1 MHKVS
6 CNPKT
11 LASHLEINTW
21 KRTGKPK
28 GSSQRQENGHS
39 SPERQAGWSPTG
51 AAERE
56 GNGER
61 GAAWPCPRGPAAAG
75 AAPRTVRA
83 GNSPVPSARSPGS
96 GGRRGLARRGRE
108 SARGST
114 PEPRINVKQ
123 RGEGIKLGSSG
134 MREGAAGS
142 VYPTGSSRSCG
153 QQGQNCPIYRAP
165 ARPAGCLPGVFP
177 AGCSADTSRIASLSV
192 CLFRYFWHGSRPPP
206 AAAGAA
212 AVAGG
217 ARRCPAGDPR
227 RMRGCG
233 RGTGDALRAAPSP
246 SPVGS
251 PRPAL
256 PRLRHL
262 PGGRSKS

>member
-75 AAPRTVRA
+75 AAPRTMRA

-96 GGRRGLARRGRE
+96 GGRRGLARRGKE

-142 VYPTGSSRSCG
+142 VYPTGSRE
-153 QQGQNCPIYRAP
+153 
-165 ARPAGCLPGVFP
+165 FP
-177 AGCSADTSRIASLSV
+177 Q
-192 CLFRYFWHGSRPPP
+192 
-206 AAAGAA
+206 
-212 AVAGG
+212 
-217 ARRCPAGDPR
+217 
-227 RMRGCG
+227 
-233 RGTGDALRAAPSP
+233 LRAARAELSHLQGAGETRGLPPGSVPS
-246 SPVGS
+246 G
-251 PRPAL
+251 L
-256 PRLRHL
+256 L
-262 PGGRSKS
+262 GGHQPDRILLCLLI